1 MPEGDIAMTVR
12 VPVCPEVLKWALDR
26 SGIPRASLAR
36 TFPKLPD
43 WESGAAKPTYNQV
56 SALAKAI
63 HVPWAYLFMSKPP
76 SESISIPDLRTF
88 EGPAPTR
95 PSPDLIDT
103 IHACQDRQE
112 WYRDYALSE
121 GFAPLDFVGSAKAG
135 TSPERTA
142 ARMRE
147 VVGLDVEAQRGCKSL
162 GEAKKLLIAKM
173 EDAGLLVMVTGIVG
187 NNTRRRLDLEEI
199 RGLALADDYAPLV
212 FVNGRDSVSAQ
223 IFMLVHG
230 LAHIWIGSSALS
242 NIGVRTESRYCE
254 EETWCSAVAAEFLVP
269 MGALQR
275 EHRADAEL
283 RPEISRLARG
293 FRVGKPV
300 MLRRLMDARLLD
312 RSSFEEE
319 WRSEMKRLKA
329 PKKDGKKRQKG
340 ESAKVSSGNGGGS
353 FYSALQNRVSR
364 RFASALVCRTLG
376 GETLHREAA
385 ELLGVSSGEKLM
397 NVGRSLQAIE

>member
-1 MPEGDIAMTVR
+1 MTDR
-12 VPVCPEVLKWALDR
+12 VPVSPKVLRWALDR
-26 SGIPRASLAR
+26 SGIPRESLAR

-43 WESGAAKPTYNQV
+43 WESGAALPTYNQV

-63 HVPWAYLFMSKPP
+63 HVPWAYLFMSTPP
-76 SESISIPDLRTF
+76 SESISIPDLRAF
-88 EGPAPTR
+88 EGPAPAR

-121 GFAPLDFVGSAKAG
+121 GFARLDFVGSAKVGA
-135 TSPERTA
+135 SPERTA

-147 VVGLDVEAQRGCKSL
+147 AVGLDIEAQRGSKSL

-199 RGLALADDYAPLV
+199 RGLALSDDYAPLV
-212 FVNGRDSVSAQ
+212 FVNGRESLSAQ

-230 LAHIWIGSSALS
+230 LAHIWISSSALS
-242 NIGVRTESRYCE
+242 NIGVSTESRFCKE
-254 EETWCSAVAAEFLVP
+254 ERWCGTVAAEFLVP
-269 MGALQR
+269 MNALQR
-275 EHRADAEL
+275 EHRADADL
-283 RPEISRLARG
+283 RPEISRLACG

-312 RSSFEEE
+312 RSSFEKE
-319 WRSEMKRLKA
+319 WHSEMRRLQA

-340 ESAKVSSGNGGGS
+340 ESAKISNGEGGGS
-353 FYSALQNRVSR
+353 FYHALQNRVSR

-376 GETLHREAA
+376 GETLNREAA
-385 ELLGVSSGEKLM
+385 ELLGVSSAEKLK
-397 NVGRSLQAIE
+397 NVGRSLGVVK